1 MAQVKPLPIPDS
13 DTQPF
18 WEGCRKHTLL
28 FQKCLACGF
37 VRWPPSIACPSCY
50 GSDTEW
56 ITASGKG
63 KIYTFAVY
71 HKAFDPAFEDQVPYV
86 AAIVELP
93 EGPMILT
100 NIVGC
105 LPTEVACDA
114 PVEVVW
120 EDVTDTVSL
129 PKFRLDLKV
138 VEDIHS

>member
-50 GSDTEW
+50 GSETEW

-63 KIYTFAVY
+63 KIYTFAIY
-71 HKAFDPAFEDQVPYV
+71 HKAFDRYLYLGETED
-86 AAIVELP
+86 
-93 EGPMILT
+93 EGLLGGT
-100 NIVGC
+100 KS
-105 LPTEVACDA
+105 EA
-114 PVEVVW
+114 
-120 EDVTDTVSL
+120 
-129 PKFRLDLKV
+129 
-138 VEDIHS
+138 